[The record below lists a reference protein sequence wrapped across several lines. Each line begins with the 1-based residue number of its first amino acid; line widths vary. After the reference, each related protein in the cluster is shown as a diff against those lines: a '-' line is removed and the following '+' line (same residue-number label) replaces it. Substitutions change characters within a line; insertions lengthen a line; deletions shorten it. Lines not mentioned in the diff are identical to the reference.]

1 MPQATEPG
9 GIERATLLPLLPTGK
24 CAIASLFGLAPG
36 GVYQAPGVTTGTGAL
51 LPHRFTL
58 TEEKRAAAL
67 PFFASSWRFVFCGT
81 FLRVTPT
88 GRYPAPC
95 SMEPGLSSP
104 CYAARSDHLIS
115 FPLLSPPVGEHTSTA
130 MLCERIVVQKGVLRR
145 WPKQHTLTVRTHEQF
160 ILPPNFRNQLRLY
173 LEITS
178 PTRPVLHVDNRLSM
192 TLCSYFLIHGIE
204 LRLKAINKLLTLR
217 LLNGNPLSQD

>member
-1 MPQATEPG
+1 MVLEVSSLLEHIKWREKSPPLGAAGSLTGDHKGSMKPYRRHAGSTDNRTKQIVSRVLFRPQPVDSDDHSSGTHVTVCLKRPNPEASSEQLFSHFFPPG
-9 GIERATLLPLLPTGK
+9 KG
-24 CAIASLFGLAPG
+24 AIASLFGLAPG

-58 TEEKRAAAL
+58 TEEKHAAAL

-115 FPLLSPPVGEHTSTA
+115 FPLLSPPVRE
-130 MLCERIVVQKGVLRR
+130 
-145 WPKQHTLTVRTHEQF
+145 
-160 ILPPNFRNQLRLY
+160 
-173 LEITS
+173 
-178 PTRPVLHVDNRLSM
+178 
-192 TLCSYFLIHGIE
+192 
-204 LRLKAINKLLTLR
+204 
-217 LLNGNPLSQD
+217 